1 MFKNIDLLSK
11 LPFSEELSVIKI
23 DKAFRRYA
31 YKVELID
38 KKDTLLQ
45 LEASKSNIIDLFHD
59 FLDEKKRFKY
69 RITIK
74 ILLKKY
80 KSIEIEFSPVY
91 FNSTTK
97 TDINHKFDLDKSF
110 QEIDTELITGL
121 MKDLVGLLK
130 RFILHTLTF
139 QLLYYYQGVLTLNY
153 LLN

>member
-45 LEASKSNIIDLFHD
+45 LEVSKSNIIDLFHD

-91 FNSTTK
+91 FN
-97 TDINHKFDLDKSF
+97 
-110 QEIDTELITGL
+110 
-121 MKDLVGLLK
+121 
-130 RFILHTLTF
+130 
-139 QLLYYYQGVLTLNY
+139 
-153 LLN
+153 